1 MAIVP
6 GSDGG
11 VMAVSLMAGPAR
23 GAAMKMLTEAR
34 LADSISVFASPPGAQ
49 PQELI
54 RSLNATAEKGEAR
67 HLVVPCEEERPVM
80 AYASLF
86 LENASRPTLARTCRL
101 TSVAFAL
108 DSNALLEGGSCFLI
122 EQLEFASD
130 IFIQDSCD
138 NKTFEL
144 ARSIALTLNP
154 RARIELLTATAIEGW
169 IRNSETA
176 FDFEVALGGAGW
188 RQLMDESSPGLDHPG
203 VVAFHYTARR
213 PFHPGRFSHL
223 LQHDF
228 TGVFRAKGFFW
239 LASRMNEVGGLNL
252 AGSEVQCS
260 SAGNWWAARDR
271 ATRESEMPER
281 TRKEWQEPFGDR
293 RQSFAVMALE
303 IDRNVLRGRLDA
315 CLLTEAEMNEGERSW
330 ANLADPFPSW
340 SAHAHHHHHEC
351 DHEHGEEHGCC
362 QH

>member
-6 GSDGG
+6 GKDGE
-11 VMAVSLMAGPAR
+11 VLSVSIMAGPAR
-23 GAAMKMLTEAR
+23 GAAMEMLTEAR
-34 LADSISVFASPPGAQ
+34 LADSVSVFPSPPGAQ
-49 PQELI
+49 PEELI
-54 RSLNATAEKGEAR
+54 RQLNAIAEKGEAR
-67 HLVVPCEEERPVM
+67 QLVIPCEEERPVM

-86 LENASRPTLARTCRL
+86 LDNASLPTLARTCRL

-108 DSNALLEGGSCFLI
+108 DSDSLLQGGTCFLI

-130 IFIQDSCD
+130 IFIQASSDD
-138 NKTFEL
+138 KTFEL

-154 RARIELLTATAIEGW
+154 CARIELLTAKAIEGW

-176 FDFEVALGGAGW
+176 FDFEAALAGAGW
-188 RQLMDESSPGLDHPG
+188 RQLMDESSPRIDHPG

-239 LASRMNEVGGLNL
+239 LATRMDEVGGLNL

-271 ATRESEMPER
+271 ATRESQMPVR
-281 TRKEWQEPFGDR
+281 TAKEWQEPFGDR

-303 IDRNVLRGRLDA
+303 IDRNVLRSRLDA
-315 CLLTEAEMNEGERSW
+315 CLLTEAEMNEGEKNW

-340 SAHAHHHHHEC
+340 SHAHHHHHEEC
-351 DHEHGEEHGCC
+351 DHEHGEEHECC

>member
-11 VMAVSLMAGPAR
+11 ILSVSIMAGPAR
-23 GAAMKMLTEAR
+23 GIAMEMLTGAR

-49 PQELI
+49 PEELI
-54 RSLNATAEKGEAR
+54 RSLNAIAEKGEAR

-86 LENASRPTLARTCRL
+86 LENASLPTLARTCRL
-101 TSVAFAL
+101 TSVAFVL
-108 DSNALLEGGSCFLI
+108 DSNALLEGGTCFLI

-130 IFIQDSCD
+130 IFIEASSDD
-138 NKTFEL
+138 KTSEL

-154 RARIELLTATAIEGW
+154 RARIELLTAKAIERW
-169 IRNSETA
+169 IRNSEKV
-176 FDFEVALGGAGW
+176 FDFEAALGGAGW
-188 RQLMDESSPGLDHPG
+188 RRLMDESSPGLDHPG

-239 LASRMNEVGGLNL
+239 LATRMDEVGGLNL

-260 SAGNWWAARDR
+260 SAGNWWATRDR
-271 ATRESEMPER
+271 ATRESEMPGR
-281 TRKEWQEPFGDR
+281 TAKEWQEPFGDR

-303 IDRNVLRGRLDA
+303 IDRGVLRSRLDA
-315 CLLTEAEMNEGERSW
+315 CLLTEAEMNEGEKSW

-340 SAHAHHHHHEC
+340 SSHAHHDHHEC
-351 DHEHGEEHGCC
+351 DHEHGEEHECC
-362 QH
+362 HH